1 MSALIGLFS
10 GIISGM
16 GIGGGAVLIPALMLT
31 SGVEQKLAQ
40 GINLVY
46 FIPTALVALVI
57 HIKNKKTEL
66 KTALIIGI
74 SGIVGAVIGSVFAMK
89 INNDTLKY
97 MFGIFLGII
106 GLCEIFKGIKT
117 KSQKGR

>member
-1 MSALIGLFS
+1 MSALIGFFS

-89 INNDTLKY
+89 ISNDTLKH